1 MSQTVLLGDKV
12 IAHLTSSC
20 ATSLNG
26 ELSAIACGQLEAFPW
41 LHIVAVGNLSLNP
54 QVCFICTENQK
65 KKTSHQS
72 QTSEGFLSMQP
83 SFSYRYSWL
92 RGFSSNLFGQTV
104 RSWN

>member
-26 ELSAIACGQLEAFPW
+26 ELCAIACGQLEAFPW

-54 QVCFICTENQK
+54 QVCFISRFEIWSRLHFQK
-65 KKTSHQS
+65 NKRQKH
-72 QTSEGFLSMQP
+72 
-83 SFSYRYSWL
+83 
-92 RGFSSNLFGQTV
+92 
-104 RSWN
+104 

>member
-1 MSQTVLLGDKV
+1 MSQTVLLVDKV

-65 KKTSHQS
+65 KKRLIINCRLPK
-72 QTSEGFLSMQP
+72 GF
-83 SFSYRYSWL
+83 
-92 RGFSSNLFGQTV
+92 
-104 RSWN
+104 